1 MQLDS
6 SCWRVL
12 NFKSKR
18 QDNFG
23 FIFPHCPQFYLYL
36 YLGVLQGVGGRMV
49 RGGSGEG
56 VLVAVPAQCHE
67 EFGKGNT
74 FHKYHV
80 IYIQKYQSAWLA
92 GTPCPWEDEEGEV
105 ARM

>member
-1 MQLDS
+1 MRWQVFNIRIRQINLLILDF
-6 SCWRVL
+6 CR
-12 NFKSKR
+12 
-18 QDNFG
+18 G
-23 FIFPHCPQFYLYL
+23 IFTDPFQFFQ
-36 YLGVLQGVGGRMV
+36 YLGVLQGVWRGVVGGR
-49 RGGSGEG
+49 GGEG
-56 VLVAVPAQCHE
+56 VLVAVPAHCHE